1 MELRFDYS
9 DGDYCFDMGGNMMMD
24 SDGNLMQDIGG
35 GVAMDMESGEMH
47 IVESN
52 SSFGR
57 RLKLHM
63 FTVGYGCA
71 RLFLPEGSDFLEQ
84 IALRVGAFLYAFLHS
99 RGSLQSTYERL
110 LEMVY

>member
-1 MELRFDYS
+1 RKENNPLPSKEDNWIIRELMELRFDYS

-52 SSFGR
+52 SSFGSS
-57 RLKLHM
+57 
-63 FTVGYGCA
+63 F
-71 RLFLPEGSDFLEQ
+71 EDED
-84 IALRVGAFLYAFLHS
+84 
-99 RGSLQSTYERL
+99 
-110 LEMVY
+110 